1 MKIME
6 KIEKY
11 SKDGEFS
18 FSLGA
23 YPSFE
28 LIKNMPAQAKCVL
41 IHSKAGSEEINKL
54 TELCRHYKIEV
65 RQDDKTIAR
74 LSSKEN
80 CYVVGVFKKY
90 AGKLNSNKQI
100 VLVNPSDMGNLGT
113 IMRTIVGF
121 GYTDLVII
129 KPAVDYFNP
138 KVVRA
143 SMGAIFMLNIAEFNC
158 FEDYLNSNNFQKFLF
173 MLDGTTALGSFTPP
187 KQNYALIFGNEAH
200 GIDSK
205 FLTAGTSVVINHSH
219 KIDSLN
225 LPISVG
231 MAVYEFN
238 KNK

>member
-1 MKIME
+1 ME

-23 YPSFE
+23 YPTFE
-28 LIKNMPAQAKCVL
+28 LIKNMPDKAKCVL
-41 IHSKAGSEEINKL
+41 IHSKAESEDIKKL
-54 TELCRHYKIEV
+54 IDLCKQKNIDV
-65 RQDDKTIAR
+65 KFDDKTIAR
-74 LSSKEN
+74 LSNKEN
-80 CYVVGVFKKY
+80 CFVIGVFKKY
-90 AGKLNSNKQI
+90 ASKLNSNKQI

-121 GYTDLVII
+121 GYTDLAII

-143 SMGAIFMLNIAEFNC
+143 SMGAIFMLNIAEFDSFDN
-158 FEDYLNSNNFQKFLF
+158 YLNSNNYQKFLF
-173 MLDGTTALGSFTPP
+173 MLDGKTSLGSFIPP
-187 KQNYALIFGNEAH
+187 KKNYALIFGNEAH

-205 FLTAGTSVVINHSH
+205 FLTAGTSVIIEHNK

-238 KNK
+238 K